1 VFAYVCY
8 QGAHEDAVVGTYNA
22 ALAHQYTESRHL
34 RHANTTVRES
44 EAYPFH
50 HGLAFFFL
58 FFFRLLCSLF
68 AYAVSGCAC
77 RLKVRVS

>member
-1 VFAYVCY
+1 VFSYVCY

-58 FFFRLLCSLF
+58 GVFFCCVPFSHMPFLVARIF
-68 AYAVSGCAC
+68 
-77 RLKVRVS
+77 